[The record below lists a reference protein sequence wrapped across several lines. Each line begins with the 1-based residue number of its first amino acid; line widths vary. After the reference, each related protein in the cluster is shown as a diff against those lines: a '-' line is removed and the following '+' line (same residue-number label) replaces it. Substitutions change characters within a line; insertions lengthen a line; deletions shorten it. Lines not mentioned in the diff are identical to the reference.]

1 MKSPQAKQDL
11 LNTVTELFKA
21 RAASPDDEAPTIS
34 ELAAFFYGKTD
45 DASIARKVA
54 LHDDAR
60 DEIALYARAEHDA
73 VQYQPC
79 KEVAQIPAQA
89 WEMIHRWE
97 ENEFAKPKLQTN
109 ILNQES
115 LRQLAKVLVERED
128 LKSQTISH
136 RHITVVIVN
145 TAGEIRGFEKFEK
158 SETTTG
164 ITLKHAEQSARFA
177 DRELHA
183 VSNQGGKE
191 YEIASYKIERDRVR
205 LGKLAHRAD
214 YFIIEDE

>member
-11 LNTVTELFKA
+11 LNAVTALFKV
-21 RAASPDDEAPTIS
+21 RATSPDEEAPTIS

-54 LHDDAR
+54 LNSDAR
-60 DEIALYARAEHDA
+60 EEIALYARAEQTA
-73 VQYQPC
+73 TQLQPR
-79 KEVAQIPAQA
+79 KEATQIPAQA

-97 ENEFAKPKLQTN
+97 ENEFAKPKPQTN
-109 ILNQES
+109 VISQDS
-115 LRQLAKVLVERED
+115 VRRLAKILAEHEEV
-128 LKSQTISH
+128 KIQTISH
-136 RHITVVIVN
+136 RHITVVVMN
-145 TAGEIRGFEKFEK
+145 REGEIRGFEKFEK
-158 SETTTG
+158 SETANG
-164 ITLKHAEQSARFA
+164 ITLKHTEQSTRFA

-191 YEIASYKIERDRVR
+191 YEIASFKIERDRVR

-214 YFIIEDE
+214 YFIIED

>member
-11 LNTVTELFKA
+11 VNAVTELFKA
-21 RAASPDDEAPTIS
+21 RAASPDEEAPTIN

-45 DASIARKVA
+45 DTSIARKVA

-60 DEIALYARAEHDA
+60 DEIALYARAEQA
-73 VQYQPC
+73 AAQYQPR
-79 KEVAQIPAQA
+79 KEEAQVPAQA

-97 ENEFAKPKLQTN
+97 ENEFAKPKPQTN
-109 ILNQES
+109 VINQES
-115 LRQLAKVLVERED
+115 LKRLAKVLVERED
-128 LKSQTISH
+128 LKSQTINH
-136 RHITVVIVN
+136 RHITVVVVS

-158 SETTTG
+158 TETANG

-177 DRELHA
+177 DRELHT

-191 YEIASYKIERDRVR
+191 YEVASFKIERDRVR

-214 YFIIEDE
+214 YFIIEE